1 MENKKVGR
9 GSINS
14 QGGILL
20 SVLLAIFLFSFL
32 LLKLTVSYHQTA
44 DLVQRTQ
51 QLYEARIAKELFLA
65 EYKTLDSEKGTWVFN
80 KGVITYEKRQEQLVV
95 RVKMEKKIYY
105 FFEKNGTSNSSE

>member
-65 EYKTLDSEKGTWVFN
+65 DYKKLDPEKGSWAFN
-80 KGVITYEKRQEQLVV
+80 KGLITYEKRPEQLVV
-95 RVKMEKKIYY
+95 LVKIEKKKYY
-105 FFEKNGTSNSSE
+105 FYEKNGTLNPPE